1 MVNILIAEDEENL
14 LNLYKI
20 RLDKK
25 GYNVILANNGKQAI
39 DLIYK
44 GGIDLAILDVMLP
57 IYSGFEVLE
66 TIRRLELDIPV
77 LMATSMGQLNDKKEG
92 FSLGADDYLVK
103 PFDFDEL
110 LMRIEAI
117 IRRYKINT
125 ESKIVIGDTTLDA
138 GTLEVYNKTEKV
150 TLSKKEFQILFK
162 LLSYPEKTF
171 TKEQIFDEFFGI
183 DSNADYDS
191 VKVYISKIRK
201 QIAVFDNIDIDNI
214 RGIGYRGIRNG

>member
-39 DLIYK
+39 DIIYK
-44 GGIDLAILDVMLP
+44 GGVDLAILDVMLP
-57 IYSGFEVLE
+57 VYSGFEVLE

-77 LMATSMGQLNDKKEG
+77 IMATSMGQLNDKKEG

-117 IRRYKINT
+117 IRRYKINA
-125 ESKIVIGDTTLDA
+125 ESKIAIGETTLDA
-138 GTLEVYNKTEKV
+138 ETLEIFNKDNKV

-171 TKEQIFDEFFGI
+171 TKEQLFDEFFGI

-201 QIAVFDNIDIDNI
+201 QISVFDNIDIDNI
-214 RGIGYRGIRNG
+214 RGIGYRGIRNE

>member
-39 DLIYK
+39 DIIYK

-57 IYSGFEVLE
+57 VYSGFEILE
-66 TIRRLELDIPV
+66 TIRRLQLDIPV
-77 LMATSMGQLNDKKEG
+77 IMATSMGQLNDKKEG

-110 LMRIEAI
+110 LMRIEAVV
-117 IRRYKINT
+117 RRYKINA
-125 ESKIVIGDTTLDA
+125 ESKIVIGETALDA
-138 GTLEVYNKTEKV
+138 ETLEVYNSKEKV
-150 TLSKKEFQILFK
+150 SLSKKEFQILFK

-201 QIAVFDNIDIDNI
+201 QIAVFDNIDVDNI
-214 RGIGYRGIRNG
+214 RGIGYRGIRNE

>member
-39 DLIYK
+39 DFIYK

-125 ESKIVIGDTTLDA
+125 ESKIVVGDTTLDA
-138 GTLEVYNKTEKV
+138 ETLEVYNKTEKV

-191 VKVYISKIRK
+191 VKVYISKIRNK
-201 QIAVFDNIDIDNI
+201 
-214 RGIGYRGIRNG
+214 

>member
-39 DLIYK
+39 DIIYK
-44 GGIDLAILDVMLP
+44 GGINLAILDVMLP
-57 IYSGFEVLE
+57 VYSGFEILE
-66 TIRRLELDIPV
+66 TIRRLQLDIPV
-77 LMATSMGQLNDKKEG
+77 IMATSMGQLNDKKEG

-110 LMRIEAI
+110 LMRIEAVV
-117 IRRYKINT
+117 RRYKINA

-138 GTLEVYNKTEKV
+138 ETLEVYNSKEKV
-150 TLSKKEFQILFK
+150 SLSKKEFQILFK

-201 QIAVFDNIDIDNI
+201 QIAVFDNIDVENI
-214 RGIGYRGIRNG
+214 RGIGYRGIRNE

>member
-20 RLDKK
+20 RLDKR
-25 GYNVILANNGKQAI
+25 GYNVILANNGKEAI
-39 DLIYK
+39 DIIYK
-44 GGIDLAILDVMLP
+44 GGVDLAILDVMLP

-66 TIRRLELDIPV
+66 TIRRLQLEIPV
-77 LMATSMGQLNDKKEG
+77 IMATSMGQLSDKKEG

-117 IRRYKINT
+117 IRRYKINA
-125 ESKIVIGDTTLDA
+125 ESKIVVGDTTLDA
-138 GTLEVYNKTEKV
+138 ETLEIYNKENKV
-150 TLSKKEFQILFK
+150 ILSKKEFQILFK
-162 LLSYPEKTF
+162 LLSYPERTF

-191 VKVYISKIRK
+191 VKVYVSKIRK

-214 RGIGYRGIRNG
+214 RGVGYRGIKNE

>member
-1 MVNILIAEDEENL
+1 MINILIAEDEENL

-57 IYSGFEVLE
+57 VYSGFEVLE
-66 TIRRLELDIPV
+66 TIRRLQLDIPV
-77 LMATSMGQLNDKKEG
+77 IMATSMGQLNDKKEG

-117 IRRYKINT
+117 VRRYKINA
-125 ESKIVIGDTTLDA
+125 ESKIIIGETTLDA
-138 GTLEVYNKTEKV
+138 ETLEVYNKTDRV

-171 TKEQIFDEFFGI
+171 TKEQIFDDFFGI

-191 VKVYISKIRK
+191 IKVYISKIRK
-201 QIAVFDNIDIDNI
+201 QIAIFDNIDIDNI
-214 RGIGYRGIRNG
+214 RGIGYRGIRNE

>member
-117 IRRYKINT
+117 VRRYKINT

-138 GTLEVYNKTEKV
+138 ETLEVYNKTEKV

-201 QIAVFDNIDIDNI
+201 QIAVFGNIDIDNI

>member
-1 MVNILIAEDEENL
+1 MINILIAEDEENL

-20 RLDKK
+20 RLDKR
-25 GYNVILANNGKQAI
+25 GYNVILANNGKEAI
-39 DLIYK
+39 DIIYK
-44 GGIDLAILDVMLP
+44 GGVDLAILDVMLP

-66 TIRRLELDIPV
+66 TIRRLQLEIPV
-77 LMATSMGQLNDKKEG
+77 IMATSMGQLSDKKEG

-117 IRRYKINT
+117 IRRYKINA
-125 ESKIVIGDTTLDA
+125 ESKIVVGDTTLDA
-138 GTLEVYNKTEKV
+138 ETLEIFNKENKV
-150 TLSKKEFQILFK
+150 ILSKKEFQILFK

-214 RGIGYRGIRNG
+214 RGVGYRGIKNE

>member
-20 RLDKK
+20 RLDKR

-39 DLIYK
+39 DIIYK
-44 GGIDLAILDVMLP
+44 GGVDLAILDVMLP

-66 TIRRLELDIPV
+66 TIRRLQLDIPV
-77 LMATSMGQLNDKKEG
+77 IMATSMGQLNDKKEG

-110 LMRIEAI
+110 LMRIEAVV
-117 IRRYKINT
+117 RRYKINA
-125 ESKIVIGDTTLDA
+125 ESKIVVGDTTLDA
-138 GTLEVYNKTEKV
+138 ETLEVFNKDNKV

-201 QIAVFDNIDIDNI
+201 QISVFDNIDIDNI
-214 RGIGYRGIRNG
+214 RGIGYRGIRNE

>member
-138 GTLEVYNKTEKV
+138 ETLEVYNKTEKV

>member
-57 IYSGFEVLE
+57 VYSGFEVLE

-125 ESKIVIGDTTLDA
+125 ESKIVVGDTTLDA
-138 GTLEVYNKTEKV
+138 ETLEIYNKTEKV

-201 QIAVFDNIDIDNI
+201 QIAVFENIDIDNI

>member
-57 IYSGFEVLE
+57 VYSGFEVLE

-77 LMATSMGQLNDKKEG
+77 LMATSMGQLSDKKEG

-125 ESKIVIGDTTLDA
+125 ESKIVVGDTTLDA
-138 GTLEVYNKTEKV
+138 ETLEVYSKTEKV

>member
-20 RLDKK
+20 RLDKR
-25 GYNVILANNGKQAI
+25 GYNVILANNGKEAI
-39 DLIYK
+39 DIIYK
-44 GGIDLAILDVMLP
+44 GGVDLAILDVMLP

-66 TIRRLELDIPV
+66 TIRRLQLEIPV
-77 LMATSMGQLNDKKEG
+77 IMATSMGQLSDKKEG

-117 IRRYKINT
+117 VRRYKINA
-125 ESKIVIGDTTLDA
+125 ESKIVVGDTTLDA
-138 GTLEVYNKTEKV
+138 ETLEVFNKENKV
-150 TLSKKEFQILFK
+150 ILSKKEFQILFK

-214 RGIGYRGIRNG
+214 RGIGYRGIKNE

>member
-20 RLDKK
+20 RLDKR
-25 GYNVILANNGKQAI
+25 GYNVILANNGKEAI
-39 DLIYK
+39 DIIYK
-44 GGIDLAILDVMLP
+44 GGVDLAILDVMLP

-66 TIRRLELDIPV
+66 TIRRLQLEIPV
-77 LMATSMGQLNDKKEG
+77 IMATSMGQLSDKKEG

-117 IRRYKINT
+117 IRRYKINA
-125 ESKIVIGDTTLDA
+125 ESKIVVGDTTLDA
-138 GTLEVYNKTEKV
+138 ETLEIFNKENKV
-150 TLSKKEFQILFK
+150 ILSKKEFQILFK

-191 VKVYISKIRK
+191 VKVYVSKIRK

-214 RGIGYRGIRNG
+214 RGVGYRGIKNE

>member
-20 RLDKK
+20 RLDKR
-25 GYNVILANNGKQAI
+25 GYNVISANNGKEAI
-39 DLIYK
+39 DIIYK
-44 GGIDLAILDVMLP
+44 GGVDLAILDVMLP

-66 TIRRLELDIPV
+66 TIRRLQLEIPV
-77 LMATSMGQLNDKKEG
+77 IMATSMGQLSDKKEG

-117 IRRYKINT
+117 VRRYKINA
-125 ESKIVIGDTTLDA
+125 ESKIVVGDTTLDA
-138 GTLEVYNKTEKV
+138 ETLEIFNKENKV
-150 TLSKKEFQILFK
+150 ILSKKEFQILFK

-191 VKVYISKIRK
+191 VKVYVSKIRK

-214 RGIGYRGIRNG
+214 RGVGYRGIKNE

>member
-39 DLIYK
+39 DIIYK

-57 IYSGFEVLE
+57 IYSGFEILE
-66 TIRRLELDIPV
+66 TIRRLQLDIPV
-77 LMATSMGQLNDKKEG
+77 IMATSMGQLNDKKEG

-110 LMRIEAI
+110 LMRIEAVV
-117 IRRYKINT
+117 RRYKINA

-138 GTLEVYNKTEKV
+138 ETLEVYNSKEKV
-150 TLSKKEFQILFK
+150 SLSKKEFQILFK

-201 QIAVFDNIDIDNI
+201 QIAVFDNIDVDNI
-214 RGIGYRGIRNG
+214 RGIGYRGIRNE

>member
-39 DLIYK
+39 DIIYK
-44 GGIDLAILDVMLP
+44 GGVDLAILDVMLP
-57 IYSGFEVLE
+57 VYSGFEVLE

-77 LMATSMGQLNDKKEG
+77 IMATSMSQLNDKKEG

-110 LMRIEAI
+110 LMRIDAV
-117 IRRYKINT
+117 IRRYKINA
-125 ESKIVIGDTTLDA
+125 ESKITIGETILDA
-138 GTLEVYNKTEKV
+138 ETLEVFNKDNRV

-201 QIAVFDNIDIDNI
+201 QISVFENIDIDNI
-214 RGIGYRGIRNG
+214 RGIGYRGIRNE

>member
-20 RLDKK
+20 RLDKR
-25 GYNVILANNGKQAI
+25 GYNVILANNGKEAI
-39 DLIYK
+39 DIIYK
-44 GGIDLAILDVMLP
+44 GGVDLAILDVMLP

-66 TIRRLELDIPV
+66 TIRRLQLEIPV
-77 LMATSMGQLNDKKEG
+77 IMATSMGQLSDKKEG

-117 IRRYKINT
+117 VRRYKINA
-125 ESKIVIGDTTLDA
+125 ESKIVVGDTTLDA
-138 GTLEVYNKTEKV
+138 ETLEIFNKENKV
-150 TLSKKEFQILFK
+150 ILSKKEFQILFK

-191 VKVYISKIRK
+191 VKVYVSKIRK

-214 RGIGYRGIRNG
+214 RGVGYRGIKNE

>member
-39 DLIYK
+39 DIIYK
-44 GGIDLAILDVMLP
+44 GGVDLAVLDVMLP
-57 IYSGFEVLE
+57 VYSGFEVLE

-77 LMATSMGQLNDKKEG
+77 IMATSMSQLSDKKEG

-110 LMRIEAI
+110 LMRIDAV
-117 IRRYKINT
+117 IRRYKINA
-125 ESKIVIGDTTLDA
+125 ESKITIGETILDA
-138 GTLEVYNKTEKV
+138 ETLEVFNKDNRV

-201 QIAVFDNIDIDNI
+201 QISVFENIDIDNI
-214 RGIGYRGIRNG
+214 RGIGYRGIRNE

>member
-1 MVNILIAEDEENL
+1 MINILIAEDEENL

-20 RLDKK
+20 RLDKR
-25 GYNVILANNGKQAI
+25 GYNVILANNGKEAI
-39 DLIYK
+39 DIIYK
-44 GGIDLAILDVMLP
+44 GGVDLAILDVMLP

-66 TIRRLELDIPV
+66 TIRRLQLEIPV
-77 LMATSMGQLNDKKEG
+77 IMATSMGQLSDKKEG

-117 IRRYKINT
+117 VRRYKINA
-125 ESKIVIGDTTLDA
+125 ESKIVVGDTTLDA
-138 GTLEVYNKTEKV
+138 ETLEIFNKDNKV
-150 TLSKKEFQILFK
+150 ILSKKEFQILFK

-191 VKVYISKIRK
+191 VKVYVSKIRK

-214 RGIGYRGIRNG
+214 RGVGYRGIKNE

>member
-20 RLDKK
+20 RLDKR

-39 DLIYK
+39 DIIYK
-44 GGIDLAILDVMLP
+44 GGVDLAILDVMLP
-57 IYSGFEVLE
+57 VYSGFEVLE
-66 TIRRLELDIPV
+66 TIRRLQLDIPV
-77 LMATSMGQLNDKKEG
+77 IMATSMGQLNDKKEG

-117 IRRYKINT
+117 VRRYKINA
-125 ESKIVIGDTTLDA
+125 ESKIVIGETTLDA
-138 GTLEVYNKTEKV
+138 ETLEVFNKDNKV

-191 VKVYISKIRK
+191 VKVYVSKIRK
-201 QIAVFDNIDIDNI
+201 QISVFGNIDIDNI
-214 RGIGYRGIRNG
+214 RGVGYRGIRNE

>member
-20 RLDKK
+20 RLDKR
-25 GYNVILANNGKQAI
+25 GYNVILVNNGKEAI
-39 DLIYK
+39 DIIYK
-44 GGIDLAILDVMLP
+44 GGVDLAILDVMLP

-66 TIRRLELDIPV
+66 TIRRLQLEIPV
-77 LMATSMGQLNDKKEG
+77 IMATSMGQLSDKKEG

-117 IRRYKINT
+117 IRRYKINA
-125 ESKIVIGDTTLDA
+125 ESKIVVGDTTLDA
-138 GTLEVYNKTEKV
+138 ETLEIFNKENKII
-150 TLSKKEFQILFK
+150 LSKKEFQILFK

-191 VKVYISKIRK
+191 VKVYVSKIRK

-214 RGIGYRGIRNG
+214 RGVGYRGIKNE

>member
-39 DLIYK
+39 DIIYK
-44 GGIDLAILDVMLP
+44 GGVDLAILDVMLP
-57 IYSGFEVLE
+57 VYSGFEVLE

-77 LMATSMGQLNDKKEG
+77 IMATSMGQLNDKKEG

-110 LMRIEAI
+110 LMRIDAV
-117 IRRYKINT
+117 IRRYKINA
-125 ESKIVIGDTTLDA
+125 ESKITIGETILDA
-138 GTLEVYNKTEKV
+138 ETLEVFNKDNRV

-201 QIAVFDNIDIDNI
+201 QISVFENIDIDNI
-214 RGIGYRGIRNG
+214 RGIGYRGIRNE

>member
-20 RLDKK
+20 RLDKR
-25 GYNVILANNGKQAI
+25 GYNVILANNGKEAI
-39 DLIYK
+39 DIIYK
-44 GGIDLAILDVMLP
+44 GGVDLAILDVMLP

-66 TIRRLELDIPV
+66 TIRRLQLDIPV
-77 LMATSMGQLNDKKEG
+77 IMATSMGQLNDKKEG

-117 IRRYKINT
+117 VRRYKINA
-125 ESKIVIGDTTLDA
+125 ESKIVIGETTLDA
-138 GTLEVYNKTEKV
+138 ETLEVFNKDNKV

-191 VKVYISKIRK
+191 VKVYVSKIRK
-201 QIAVFDNIDIDNI
+201 QISVFGNIDIDNI
-214 RGIGYRGIRNG
+214 RGVGYRGIRNE

>member
-125 ESKIVIGDTTLDA
+125 ESKIVVGDTTLDA
-138 GTLEVYNKTEKV
+138 ETLEVYNKTEKV

-214 RGIGYRGIRNG
+214 RGIGYRGVRNG